1 MWSTGLQ
8 STGHPQV
15 AGILA
20 LLALRNS
27 ALSTAGTGPAELSA
41 VKCCLCPLLVRPKLQ
56 PFSTE
61 SIPAMSGHV
70 SIQDSL
76 ASKQRK
82 HEDSLFHLGTGPQ
95 NTQITRKC

>member
-61 SIPAMSGHV
+61 SIPRGDCPKPQLAG
-70 SIQDSL
+70 QDE
-76 ASKQRK
+76 Q
-82 HEDSLFHLGTGPQ
+82 HCYEQGGQ
-95 NTQITRKC
+95 GIVI